1 MPVQADITLSEMM
14 LEIEREIRVFVQSKR
29 SEAALFRE
37 MVDYHFGW
45 NQPASETIK
54 GGKKIRPLLVVL
66 AASAVSGQYDHAM
79 PAATGLQ
86 IIHDFTLVLDD
97 IMDQDR
103 LRRHRPTLWTRWGIN
118 HAMTTGTGLYTL
130 GFSALTEL
138 FRNSTVPNR
147 RSLAA
152 LDVIL
157 SSCMETHDAQIF
169 DLSFEETFDVPLTV
183 CTQTACGRS
192 ALIACAA
199 QTGALLST
207 DDLCVIRAYE
217 TFGRHLAT
225 AYSIYDDYSG
235 IWGNENELGKPVQ
248 SDIRQRKKTFPVM
261 VGYHSAAPAT
271 RKALESIYSTD
282 IMTERDVREVVN
294 ILESAGAPE
303 KTLRQVDRS
312 REAASAALDST
323 GISNADQ
330 QNILLLMS
338 QILGDRI

>member
-1 MPVQADITLSEMM
+1 MED
-14 LEIEREIRVFVQSKR
+14 IEREIRAFLHGKQSD
-29 SEAALFRE
+29 AALFRE

-45 NQPASETIK
+45 NQPLSETMK

-66 AASAVSGQYDHAM
+66 AARAISGRHDHAM
-79 PAATGLQ
+79 PAAVGLQ

-138 FRNSTVPNR
+138 FRNGAQTSG

-152 LDVIL
+152 MDVIL
-157 SSCMETHDAQIF
+157 NGCMETHDAQIF
-169 DLSFEETFDVPLTV
+169 DLSFEKTFEIPLSV
-183 CTQTACGRS
+183 CKQTACGRS

-199 QTGALLST
+199 QTGATLST
-207 DDLCVIRAYE
+207 DDPCVIRAFE

-225 AYSIYDDYSG
+225 AYSIYDDYRG
-235 IWGNENELGKPVQ
+235 IWGTESELGKPVQ

-261 VGYHSAAPAT
+261 VGYHSASPAAQ
-271 RKALESIYSTD
+271 RELESIYSRET
-282 IMTERDVREVVN
+282 MTEGDVHEVVS
-294 ILESAGAPE
+294 ILESFGAPE
-303 KTLRQVDRS
+303 KTLQEVELCRK
-312 REAASAALDST
+312 AASDALDST
-323 GISNADQ
+323 GIRNADQ
-330 QNILLLMS
+330 ENIILLMS
-338 QILGDRI
+338 QILGDRH